1 MNAIQLAG
9 IDLNL
14 LVVLAVLLDE
24 GSVTKAAE
32 RLGRTQSAVSHALE
46 RLRGLLGDPLF
57 VRTGQQMTPTPRAE
71 SLREPVRDVAGRLVE
86 LLVEAP
92 PFEPTS
98 CDRSFTISASDYLQ
112 AVLVPPL
119 VRGLRAAAPTA
130 TLLVHGPKGRLEE
143 RLGRGEMDFSLAV
156 QIDDSAQLYSQP
168 LFSDRFVCL
177 IAADHPAA
185 RSGLDRAAYLRYPHA
200 LIAPLGRIG
209 GHVDRA
215 LAKTGEKRRIAVLLP
230 DFMIA
235 PRTLPGTDL
244 VLTLPER
251 VARLFPEDTLRMVE
265 PPIELPS
272 LEAHLVWHER
282 VSRDAAGQW
291 FRKLVEA
298 TARGLDERGEARKK
312 PRKTA

>member
-1 MNAIQLAG
+1 MQLAG
-9 IDLNL
+9 LDLNL
-14 LVVLAVLLDE
+14 LVVLAALLEE

-46 RLRGLLGDPLF
+46 RLRGVFGDPLF
-57 VRTGQQMTPTPRAE
+57 VRSGQQMIPTPRAE
-71 SLREPVRDVAGRLVE
+71 ALREPVRDVAGRLVE
-86 LLVEAP
+86 LLIQTP
-92 PFEPTS
+92 PFEASS

-119 VRGLRAAAPTA
+119 VRGLRAAAPRA
-130 TLLVHGPKGRLEE
+130 TLLVQGPKGRLEE
-143 RLGRGEMDFSLAV
+143 RLGRGELDFSLAV
-156 QIDDSAQLYSQP
+156 LIDDSASLYSQP

-177 IAADHPAA
+177 VSADHPAA
-185 RSGLDRAAYLRYPHA
+185 KDGLDRASFLRFPHA
-200 LIAPLGRIG
+200 LIAPLGRMG

-215 LAKTGEKRRIAVLLP
+215 LAKTGESRRIAVMLP

-251 VARLFPEDTLRMVE
+251 VARLFTDETLRVLE
-265 PPIELPS
+265 PPIELP
-272 LEAHLVWHER
+272 AIHGHLVWHER

-298 TARGLDERGEARKK
+298 TARALDDRGEARRR
-312 PRKTA
+312 PRKTG